1 MRHAISMGMAIIQKE
16 TNQLYRQK
24 YFVEADRV
32 LRYRPPPAGPGK
44 AGSSSIIRR
53 SESRVRDVSV
63 PMNKPSPPPDA
74 QIAVQ
79 ILRKGSV
86 ICGIRIT
93 CPCGRHAEVDLDY
106 PGAAAVPPK
115 TGGTP

>member
-1 MRHAISMGMAIIQKE
+1 MAATQKE
-16 TNQLYRQK
+16 TNKLYRQK
-24 YFVEADRV
+24 YFVEANRV

-53 SESRVRDVSV
+53 DEGRLGEIRV
-63 PMNKPSPPPDA
+63 PMNKPAPPLAA

-79 ILRKGSV
+79 ILRKNGS
-86 ICGIRIT
+86 ITGIRIA

-106 PGAAAVPPK
+106 PAGDAAPK
-115 TGGTP
+115 PGGTS